1 MVTKQERCGKSM
13 KKRLSLLLALV
24 FCLGLVPFASADNSP
39 FSDVPSDHWAYDAV
53 METYNDGVMTGTAT
67 GVFSPSSKLS
77 MNQFFTVLTRAFYND
92 DVVNS
97 TWEGA
102 WPNQNLDAAE
112 KHNLFNGIVS
122 WRGDMEVTRE
132 IMAQMMY
139 NVMIDKGIVLPN
151 AEELAG
157 TISNIPDNSSVDDA
171 FQTAVAT
178 CYYWDLL
185 SGTDPSGSFSPKG
198 LINRAQA
205 AVIYVRLKKAVNVLG
220 AGIPENPGTATPDTT
235 APGTA
240 GNPGD
245 TQNPQAAPSAT
256 LTNGMP
262 VTEENVLTLIEE
274 YRNGK
279 EPGEKAKEAGFTSY
293 QDGTKYDAYNPTYPG
308 PGGLGTE
315 CAKFAFAFF
324 DDLFGDVT
332 YQRVTDPWKVRPGDL
347 VHLKGHWAIAIT
359 GSHSVDWSQD
369 PCICQIGGG
378 PSGEIGWGNTDST
391 LRSTNFIEAYTRYP
405 LPYEF
410 EDSEVHLTAEGPIGT
425 PLTSLEGLDSV
436 RLEARK
442 TN

>member
-1 MVTKQERCGKSM
+1 M
-13 KKRLSLLLALV
+13 KKRLILLLALV

-262 VTEENVLTLIEE
+262 VTEENVLALIEE
-274 YRNGK
+274 YKNGTR

-405 LPYEF
+405 LPYKF
-410 EDSEVHLTAEGPIGT
+410 ENSEVLLTAEGPIGT
-425 PLTSLEGLDSV
+425 PLSSLEGLDSV

>member
-67 GVFSPSSKLS
+67 GVFSPSGKLS

-139 NVMIDKGIVLPN
+139 NVMIDKGLVLPN

-205 AVIYVRLKKAVNVLG
+205 AVIYTRLKKAVNVLG
-220 AGIPENPGTATPDTT
+220 AGIPENPGTAAPDTT

-240 GNPGD
+240 DNPGD
-245 TQNPQAAPSAT
+245 TQNPQAASAQAT

-262 VTEENVLTLIEE
+262 VTEENVLALIEE
-274 YRNGK
+274 YKNGTR

-293 QDGTKYDAYNPTYPG
+293 TNGSTYDAYNPKYYIA
-308 PGGLGTE
+308 GLGSGKE
-315 CAKFAFAFF
+315 CAKFAFAFW
-324 DDLFGDVT
+324 DDIFGDVS
-332 YQRVTDPWKVRPGDL
+332 YREVTDPWQIKPGDL
-347 VHLKGHWAIAIT
+347 IQEEYHWSIAV
-359 GSHSVDWSQD
+359 SNPFSSQFYTD
-369 PCICQIGGG
+369 PCVVTVGGG
-378 PSGEIGWGNTDST
+378 KAGSIGWADPSGVPLGNTV
-391 LRSTNFIEAYTRYP
+391 LAIYTRYP

-410 EDSEVHLTAEGPIGT
+410 EDSEVHLTTTAPIGT
-425 PLTSLEGLDSV
+425 PSLPS
-436 RLEARK
+436 
-442 TN
+442 N

>member
-1 MVTKQERCGKSM
+1 M

-185 SGTDPSGSFSPKG
+185 SGTDPGGSFSPKG

-235 APGTA
+235 APGTTQ
-240 GNPGD
+240 NPGD
-245 TQNPQAAPSAT
+245 TQNPQAASSAT

-293 QDGTKYDAYNPTYPG
+293 QDGTKYDAYNPMYPG
-308 PGGLGTE
+308 PGGFGTE

-324 DDLFGDVT
+324 DDLFGNVT

-378 PSGEIGWGNTDST
+378 PSGEIGWGNIDST

-436 RLEARK
+436 RLEERK

>member
-1 MVTKQERCGKSM
+1 M

-67 GVFSPSSKLS
+67 GVFSPSGKLS
-77 MNQFFTVLTRAFYND
+77 MAQFVTVLTRAFYND

-97 TWEGA
+97 TREGA
-102 WPNQNLDAAE
+102 WPNQNYDAAE
-112 KHNLFNGIVS
+112 KHNLFAGLTR
-122 WRGDMEVTRE
+122 WGGDIEVTRE

-139 NVMIDKGIVLPN
+139 NVMIDKGIVLPS

-185 SGTDPSGSFSPKG
+185 SGTDPGGSFSPKG

-262 VTEENVLTLIEE
+262 VTEENVLALIEE
-274 YRNGK
+274 YKNGTR

-293 QDGTKYDAYNPTYPG
+293 TNGSTYDAYNPKYYIA
-308 PGGLGTE
+308 GLGSGKE
-315 CAKFAFAFF
+315 CAKFAFAFW
-324 DDLFGDVT
+324 DDIFGDVS
-332 YQRVTDPWKVRPGDL
+332 YREVTDPWQIKPGDL
-347 VHLKGHWAIAIT
+347 IQEEYHWSIAV
-359 GSHSVDWSQD
+359 SNPFSSQFYTD
-369 PCICQIGGG
+369 PCVVTVGGG
-378 PSGEIGWGNTDST
+378 KAGSIGWADPSGVPLGNTV
-391 LRSTNFIEAYTRYP
+391 LAIYTRYP

-410 EDSEVHLTAEGPIGT
+410 EDSEVHLTTTAPIGT
-425 PLTSLEGLDSV
+425 PSLPS
-436 RLEARK
+436 
-442 TN
+442 N

>member
-1 MVTKQERCGKSM
+1 M

-67 GVFSPSSKLS
+67 GVFSPSGKLS

-425 PLTSLEGLDSV
+425 PLSSLEGLDSV

>member
-1 MVTKQERCGKSM
+1 M

-67 GVFSPSSKLS
+67 GVFSPSGKLS

-185 SGTDPSGSFSPKG
+185 SGTDPGGSFSPKG

-205 AVIYVRLKKAVNVLG
+205 AVIYTRLKKAVNVLG
-220 AGIPENPGTATPDTT
+220 AGIPENPGTAAPDTT

-262 VTEENVLTLIEE
+262 VTVDNVLALIEE
-274 YRNGK
+274 YKNGTR
-279 EPGEKAKEAGFTSY
+279 EPGEKAKAAGFTSY
-293 QDGTKYDAYNPTYPG
+293 TDYSEYDPYNPPYFGAIG
-308 PGGLGTE
+308 PGTE
-315 CAKFAFAFF
+315 CAKFAFAFW
-324 DDLFGDVT
+324 DDIFGDAP
-332 YQRVTDPWKVRPGDL
+332 YREVTDPWQIRPGDL
-347 VHLKGHWAIAIT
+347 IHFPSHWCIAVQSAYQEPGRDYPLT
-359 GSHSVDWSQD
+359 QTA
-369 PCICQIGGG
+369 GGG
-378 PSGEIGWGNTDST
+378 KAGSIGWGPNAIRGYAT
-391 LRSTNFIEAYTRYP
+391 LYTRYP

-410 EDSEVHLTAEGPIGT
+410 KDPEVHITATGKIGT
-425 PLTSLEGLDSV
+425 PLASLDGLDSV

-442 TN
+442 AN

>member
-1 MVTKQERCGKSM
+1 M

-185 SGTDPSGSFSPKG
+185 SGTDPGGSFSPKG

-235 APGTA
+235 APGTTQ
-240 GNPGD
+240 NPGD
-245 TQNPQAAPSAT
+245 TQNPQAASSAT

-293 QDGTKYDAYNPTYPG
+293 QDGTKYDAYNPMYPG
-308 PGGLGTE
+308 PGGFGTE

-324 DDLFGDVT
+324 DDLFGNVT

-410 EDSEVHLTAEGPIGT
+410 EDSEVHLTSEGPIGT

-436 RLEARK
+436 RLEERK

>member
-1 MVTKQERCGKSM
+1 M

-53 METYNDGVMTGTAT
+53 METYNDGVMTGTAP
-67 GVFSPSSKLS
+67 GVFSPSGKLS

-185 SGTDPSGSFSPKG
+185 SGTDPGGSFSPKG

-205 AVIYVRLKKAVNVLG
+205 AVIYTRLKKAVNVLG
-220 AGIPENPGTATPDTT
+220 AGIPENPGTAAPDTT

-240 GNPGD
+240 DNPGN

-262 VTEENVLTLIEE
+262 VTEENVLALIEE
-274 YRNGK
+274 YKNGTR
-279 EPGEKAKEAGFTSY
+279 EPGEKAKAAGFTSY
-293 QDGTKYDAYNPTYPG
+293 ADTKPTQRYDPYNPPYFG
-308 PGGLGTE
+308 AIGSGTE
-315 CAKFAFAFF
+315 CAKFAFAFW
-324 DDLFGDVT
+324 DDIFGDAP
-332 YQRVTDPWKVRPGDL
+332 YREVTDPWQIRPGDL
-347 VHLKGHWAIAIT
+347 IHFPSHWCIAVQSAYQEPGRDYPLT
-359 GSHSVDWSQD
+359 QTA
-369 PCICQIGGG
+369 GGG
-378 PSGEIGWGNTDST
+378 KAGSIGWGPNAIRGYTT
-391 LRSTNFIEAYTRYP
+391 LYTRYP

-410 EDSEVHLTAEGPIGT
+410 DDSEVHLTAEAPIGS
-425 PLTSLEGLDSV
+425 PLSSLDGLDSV

>member
-1 MVTKQERCGKSM
+1 M

-67 GVFSPSSKLS
+67 GVFSPSGKLS

-185 SGTDPSGSFSPKG
+185 SGTDPGGSFSPKG

-220 AGIPENPGTATPDTT
+220 AGIPENPGTAAPGTT

-240 GNPGD
+240 DNPGD

-262 VTEENVLTLIEE
+262 VTEENVLALIEE

-279 EPGEKAKEAGFTSY
+279 EPGEKAKEARFTSY
-293 QDGTKYDAYNPTYPG
+293 TNGSTYNPYDPKYRIILPDG
-308 PGGLGTE
+308 PINGIE
-315 CAKFAFAFF
+315 CSKFAFAFS
-324 DDLFGDVT
+324 DDIFGDAP
-332 YQRVTDPWKVRPGDL
+332 YREVTDPWQIKPGDL
-347 VHLKGHWAIAIT
+347 IQEEYHWSIAV
-359 GSHSVDWSQD
+359 SNPFSSQFYTD
-369 PCICQIGGG
+369 PCVVTVGGG
-378 PSGEIGWGNTDST
+378 KAGSIGWADPSGVPLGNTV
-391 LRSTNFIEAYTRYP
+391 LAIYTRYP

-410 EDSEVHLTAEGPIGT
+410 EDSEVHLTTTAPIGT
-425 PLTSLEGLDSV
+425 PSLPS
-436 RLEARK
+436 
-442 TN
+442 N

>member
-1 MVTKQERCGKSM
+1 M

-67 GVFSPSSKLS
+67 GVFSPSGKLN
-77 MNQFFTVLTRAFYND
+77 MNQFFTVLTRAFYNEE
-92 DVVNS
+92 VLNCPVA
-97 TWEGA
+97 GA
-102 WPNQNLDAAE
+102 WPNQNFAVAQE
-112 KHNLFNGIVS
+112 HNLFNGIAS
-122 WRGDMEVTRE
+122 WRGDTEVTRE
-132 IMAQMMY
+132 VMAQMMY
-139 NVMIDKGIVLPN
+139 NVMIDKSLVLPN

-220 AGIPENPGTATPDTT
+220 AGIPENPGTAAPDTT

-262 VTEENVLTLIEE
+262 VTEENVLALIEE

-279 EPGEKAKEAGFTSY
+279 EPGEKAKETGFTSY
-293 QDGTKYDAYNPTYPG
+293 ANGSSYDAYNPAYRILFPDG
-308 PGGLGTE
+308 YHNGTE

-324 DDLFGDVT
+324 DDIFGSDVPIREIT
-332 YQRVTDPWKVRPGDL
+332 NPADVRPGDL
-347 VHLKGHWAIAIT
+347 IRYSGHWCIAT
-359 GSHSVDWSQD
+359 KKAYYD
-369 PCICQIGGG
+369 PELNCYLASDVGGG
-378 PSGEIGWGNTDST
+378 TAGQIGWGNGDNNIN
-391 LRSTNFIEAYTRYP
+391 RAIEFYSRYP
-405 LPYEF
+405 LPWVF
-410 EDSEVHLTAEGPIGT
+410 DQSEVTISTTGPIGT

-436 RLEARK
+436 RLEERK

>member
-1 MVTKQERCGKSM
+1 M

-67 GVFSPSSKLS
+67 GVFSPSGKLS

-185 SGTDPSGSFSPKG
+185 SGTDPGGSFSPKG

-205 AVIYVRLKKAVNVLG
+205 AVIYTRLKKAVNVLG
-220 AGIPENPGTATPDTT
+220 AGIPENPGTAAPDTT

-262 VTEENVLTLIEE
+262 VTEENVLALIEK
-274 YRNGK
+274 YKNGTR

-293 QDGTKYDAYNPTYPG
+293 ADTKPTQRYDPYNPPYYIAG
-308 PGGLGTE
+308 IGSGTE
-315 CAKFAFAFF
+315 CAKFALAFW
-324 DDLFGDVT
+324 DDIFGDAP
-332 YQRVTDPWKVRPGDL
+332 YREVTDPWEVRPGDL
-347 VHLKGHWAIAIT
+347 IQWKTHWAIARKSAYSTSWTESPCTLTVGGGAT
-359 GSHSVDWSQD
+359 GS
-369 PCICQIGGG
+369 
-378 PSGEIGWGNTDST
+378 IGWGSLDQT
-391 LRSTNFIEAYTRYP
+391 LNLSGDLIAVYTRYP

-410 EDSEVHLTAEGPIGT
+410 SDTEVHLTAGAPIGT
-425 PLTSLEGLDSV
+425 PLSSLDGLDSV

-442 TN
+442 AN

>member
-1 MVTKQERCGKSM
+1 M

-67 GVFSPSSKLS
+67 GVFSPSGKLS

-425 PLTSLEGLDSV
+425 PLTSLEGLGPV

>member
-1 MVTKQERCGKSM
+1 M

-53 METYNDGVMTGTAT
+53 METYNDGVMTGTAP
-67 GVFSPSSKLS
+67 GVFSPSGKLS

-139 NVMIDKGIVLPN
+139 NVMIDKGIVLPS

-262 VTEENVLTLIEE
+262 VTEENVLALIEE

-293 QDGTKYDAYNPTYPG
+293 TDYSEYDPYNPSYYIS
-308 PGGLGTE
+308 GLGSGTE
-315 CAKFAFAFF
+315 CAKFAFAFW
-324 DDLFGDVT
+324 DDIFGDAP
-332 YQRVTDPWKVRPGDL
+332 YRKVTDPWQIKPGDL
-347 VHLKGHWAIAIT
+347 VHDPGHWYVAVKSAFSSPYHNYPCT
-359 GSHSVDWSQD
+359 QSV
-369 PCICQIGGG
+369 GGG
-378 PSGEIGWGNTDST
+378 KVGSIGWGDPGIFIDENT
-391 LRSTNFIEAYTRYP
+391 IAIYTRYP
-405 LPYEF
+405 LP
-410 EDSEVHLTAEGPIGT
+410 SETE
-425 PLTSLEGLDSV
+425 
-436 RLEARK
+436 
-442 TN
+442 

>member
-1 MVTKQERCGKSM
+1 M

-139 NVMIDKGIVLPN
+139 NVMIDKGIVLPS

-185 SGTDPSGSFSPKG
+185 SGTDPGGSFSPKG

-235 APGTA
+235 APGTTQ
-240 GNPGD
+240 NPGD

-293 QDGTKYDAYNPTYPG
+293 QHGTKYDAYNPMYPG
-308 PGGLGTE
+308 PGGFGTE

-410 EDSEVHLTAEGPIGT
+410 EDSEVHLTSEGPIGT

-436 RLEARK
+436 RLEERK

>member
-1 MVTKQERCGKSM
+1 M

-67 GVFSPSSKLS
+67 GVFSPSGKLS
-77 MNQFFTVLTRAFYND
+77 MAQFVTVLTRAFYND

-97 TWEGA
+97 TREGA
-102 WPNQNLDAAE
+102 WPNQNYDAAE
-112 KHNLFNGIVS
+112 KHNLFAGLTR
-122 WRGDMEVTRE
+122 WGGDIEVTRE
-132 IMAQMMY
+132 VMAQMMY
-139 NVMIDKGIVLPN
+139 NVMIDKGLVLPS

-185 SGTDPSGSFSPKG
+185 SGTDPGGSFSPKG

-205 AVIYVRLKKAVNVLG
+205 AVIYTRLKKAVNVLG
-220 AGIPENPGTATPDTT
+220 AGIPENPGTAAPDTT
-235 APGTA
+235 APGT
-240 GNPGD
+240 
-245 TQNPQAAPSAT
+245 TQNPGETQNPTEAT

-262 VTEENVLTLIEE
+262 VTVDNVLALIEE
-274 YRNGK
+274 YKNGK

-293 QDGTKYDAYNPTYPG
+293 TNGSTYDAYNPKYYIA
-308 PGGLGTE
+308 GLGSGKE
-315 CAKFAFAFF
+315 CAKFAFAFW
-324 DDLFGDVT
+324 DDIFGDAP
-332 YQRVTDPWKVRPGDL
+332 YREVTDPWQVRPGDL
-347 VHLKGHWAIAIT
+347 IQEEFHWSIAV
-359 GSHSVDWSQD
+359 SNPFSSQFYTD
-369 PCICQIGGG
+369 PCVVTVGGG
-378 PSGEIGWGNTDST
+378 KAGSIGWADPSGVPLGNTV
-391 LRSTNFIEAYTRYP
+391 LAIYTRYP

-410 EDSEVHLTAEGPIGT
+410 EDSEVHLTAEGPIGA
-425 PLTSLEGLDSV
+425 PLSSLEGLDSV

-442 TN
+442 AN

>member
-1 MVTKQERCGKSM
+1 M

-185 SGTDPSGSFSPKG
+185 SGTDPGGSFSPKG

-235 APGTA
+235 APGTTQ
-240 GNPGD
+240 NPGD
-245 TQNPQAAPSAT
+245 TQNPQAASSAT

-308 PGGLGTE
+308 PGGFGTE

-324 DDLFGDVT
+324 DDLFGNVT

-359 GSHSVDWSQD
+359 GSHSVDWSQY

-410 EDSEVHLTAEGPIGT
+410 EDSEVHLTSEGPIGT

-436 RLEARK
+436 RLEERK

>member
-1 MVTKQERCGKSM
+1 M
-13 KKRLSLLLALV
+13 KKRLILLLALV

-139 NVMIDKGIVLPN
+139 NVMIDKGLVLPN

-185 SGTDPSGSFSPKG
+185 SGTDPGGSFSPKG

-220 AGIPENPGTATPDTT
+220 AGIPENPGTAAPGTT

-240 GNPGD
+240 DNPGD

-262 VTEENVLTLIEE
+262 VTEENVLALIEE

-293 QDGTKYDAYNPTYPG
+293 TSGSKYDPNNPKYYIA
-308 PGGLGTE
+308 GLGSGKE
-315 CAKFAFAFF
+315 CAKFAFAFW
-324 DDLFGDVT
+324 DDIFGSEAPIREITNPADL
-332 YQRVTDPWKVRPGDL
+332 KPGDL
-347 VHLKGHWAIAIT
+347 IRYSGHWCIAT
-359 GSHSVDWSQD
+359 KKAYYD
-369 PCICQIGGG
+369 PELNCYLASDVGGG
-378 PSGEIGWGNTDST
+378 TAGQIGWGNGDNNIN
-391 LRSTNFIEAYTRYP
+391 RAIEFYSRYP
-405 LPYEF
+405 LPWVF
-410 EDSEVHLTAEGPIGT
+410 DQSEVTISTTGPIGT

-436 RLEARK
+436 RLEERK

>member
-1 MVTKQERCGKSM
+1 M

-53 METYNDGVMTGTAT
+53 METYNDGVMTGTAP
-67 GVFSPSSKLS
+67 GVFSPSGKLS
-77 MNQFFTVLTRAFYND
+77 MAQFVTVLTRAFYND

-97 TWEGA
+97 TRDGA
-102 WPNQNLDAAE
+102 WPNQNYDAAE
-112 KHNLFNGIVS
+112 KHNLFTGLTR
-122 WRGDMEVTRE
+122 WGGDIEVTRE
-132 IMAQMMY
+132 VMAQMMY
-139 NVMIDKGIVLPN
+139 NVMIDKGLVLPSV
-151 AEELAG
+151 EELAG

-185 SGTDPSGSFSPKG
+185 SGTDPGGSFSPKG

-240 GNPGD
+240 DNPGD
-245 TQNPQAAPSAT
+245 TQNTQTAPSAT

-262 VTEENVLTLIEE
+262 VTEENVLALIEE

-293 QDGTKYDAYNPTYPG
+293 AKTKPTQHYDPYNPPYYIA
-308 PGGLGTE
+308 GLGSGTE
-315 CAKFAFAFF
+315 CAKFALAFW
-324 DDLFGDVT
+324 DDIFGDAPYREVSDFW
-332 YQRVTDPWKVRPGDL
+332 QVRPGDL
-347 VHLKGHWAIAIT
+347 VHTPTHWYIAVKGADSSPFYDDPCTQEVGGGST
-359 GSHSVDWSQD
+359 GSISWA
-369 PCICQIGGG
+369 
-378 PSGEIGWGNTDST
+378 SGDRRLDTSDGTVV
-391 LRSTNFIEAYTRYP
+391 YTRYP

-425 PLTSLEGLDSV
+425 PSLPS
-436 RLEARK
+436 
-442 TN
+442 N